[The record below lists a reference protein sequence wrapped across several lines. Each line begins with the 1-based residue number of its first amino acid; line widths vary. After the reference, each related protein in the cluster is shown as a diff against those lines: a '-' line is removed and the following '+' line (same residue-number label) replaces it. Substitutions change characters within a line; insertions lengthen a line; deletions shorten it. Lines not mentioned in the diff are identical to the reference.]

1 MVRTPI
7 PVSAA
12 TKGGVMANPNRINLA
27 VVRRRLSMRDVAVA
41 MGIDEKTVSRWI
53 HGDSE
58 PSPDNLEALSELLS
72 FPIEFFNGP
81 DLELVDDTRPSFRA
95 RRTSRRLLHAA
106 SQSASIAFEIER
118 VLTEELRFKLPPRA
132 IPDLP
137 ESYKRDPEAAA
148 AWVRGQWGLRDRSI
162 RSVVGLL
169 ESSGVRVFSLPADIV
184 EGKVSAFCVENER
197 GTPFVLLNTR
207 DAYSGERTR
216 FDAAHELGHI
226 VMHRQSR
233 EIAADEETEAD
244 MFAAAFLMPRESV
257 LRVAHRAEPNIET
270 LQILK
275 LHWGVSVAA
284 LARRLLDLGIFGEK
298 PYKRLC
304 IELARRGRKTEPNP
318 IPGEVSK
325 LLPKLLA
332 ELRSEGGLS
341 MLSGLTCL
349 YERELNEYLFGLAMT
364 VVDPTPTPKM
374 PSWS

>member
-1 MVRTPI
+1 M
-7 PVSAA
+7 
-12 TKGGVMANPNRINLA
+12 
-27 VVRRRLSMRDVAVA
+27 SMREVGVAL
-41 MGIDEKTVSRWI
+41 GLDEKTVSRWI
-53 HGDSE
+53 HGGRT
-58 PSPDNLEALSELLS
+58 PSPDNLARLSELLS
-72 FPIEFFNGP
+72 FPVEFFSGP
-81 DLELVDDTRPSFRA
+81 DLEIVDDTRPSFRS

-137 ESYKRDPEAAA
+137 ENYKHDPESAA

-184 EGKVSAFCVENER
+184 EGKVSAFCVENEH
-197 GTPFVLLNTR
+197 GTPFILLNTR

-233 EIAADEETEAD
+233 EILGNEEEEAD
-244 MFAAAFLMPRESV
+244 TFAAAFLMPRESV
-257 LRVAHRAEPNIET
+257 LRVADRVEPNIET

-284 LARRLLDLGIFGEK
+284 LARRLLDLKVFNEK
-298 PYKRLC
+298 QYRRLC
-304 IELARRGRKTEPNP
+304 IDLARRGRKTEPNP
-318 IPGEVSK
+318 IRGEVSK

-332 ELRSEGGLS
+332 ELRPEGGLS
-341 MLSGLTCL
+341 MLSALTCL
-349 YERELNEYLFGLAMT
+349 YEQELNEYLFGLAMT
-364 VVDPTPTPKM
+364 IVDPIPAQPRL
-374 PSWS
+374 SVLNRG